1 MAKIKRYDKY
11 GDPIYDVSELERY
24 EYSGRKKL
32 YKLPEGGICNA
43 KGEPLGMLDLI
54 GLGISLKPEE
64 PKYEKGLSDDEIKQR
79 QEKAVDESE
88 RKELEFRKACNESI
102 RGDRTCMID
111 PLLGKASRQG
121 ERWAVIIGEE
131 KFKRIYHEQKEFFNQ
146 FPSEDEISKQLESI
160 FGADYS
166 FPVNRRGDV
175 YFVNMIDEDTHEC
188 VHFMIRDKKIYTLRA
203 EDDNDSEPS
212 VIEDIFRNETDSV
225 IKMIYG
231 E

>member
-1 MAKIKRYDKY
+1 M
-11 GDPIYDVSELERY
+11 ET
-24 EYSGRKKL
+24 
-32 YKLPEGGICNA
+32 PEN
-43 KGEPLGMLDLI
+43 
-54 GLGISLKPEE
+54 
-64 PKYEKGLSDDEIKQR
+64 
-79 QEKAVDESE
+79 
-88 RKELEFRKACNESI
+88 
-102 RGDRTCMID
+102 T
-111 PLLGKASRQG
+111 LLGKASRQG
-121 ERWAVIIGEE
+121 ERWAAIIGEE
-131 KFKRIYHEQKEFFNQ
+131 KFKRIYHEQKDFFNQ

-188 VHFMIRDKKIYTLRA
+188 VQFMIRDKKIYTLQE